1 MGEGFAGLNA
11 VETLQV
17 ALVML
22 WAALAVARMTRLVT
36 QDEITRP
43 LRGMVLRRLND
54 ENPVHLKL
62 AYLLECPWCVSIWV
76 GAAVFS
82 AVAMWP
88 GSVVLWI
95 ALSTFAASQITGT
108 IGDIGFYLRNRHRF
122 NEDE

>member
-17 ALVML
+17 AFVML
-22 WAALAVARMTRLVT
+22 WAALAVARVTRLVT
-36 QDEITRP
+36 QDEITEP
-43 LRGMVLRRLND
+43 LRRGVLRRLNPD
-54 ENPVHLKL
+54 NRLHLKL
-62 AYLLECPWCVSIWV
+62 AYLLECPWCVSVWV
-76 GAAVFS
+76 GAGVFGT
-82 AVAMWP
+82 VATWP
-88 GSVVLWI
+88 GSLALWI

>member
-1 MGEGFAGLNA
+1 M
-11 VETLQV
+11 ETLQV
-17 ALVML
+17 AFVML

-76 GAAVFS
+76 GAGVFS
-82 AVAMWP
+82 AVATWP

-108 IGDIGFYLRNRHRF
+108 IGDIGFYFRNLHRF
-122 NEDE
+122 NKDE